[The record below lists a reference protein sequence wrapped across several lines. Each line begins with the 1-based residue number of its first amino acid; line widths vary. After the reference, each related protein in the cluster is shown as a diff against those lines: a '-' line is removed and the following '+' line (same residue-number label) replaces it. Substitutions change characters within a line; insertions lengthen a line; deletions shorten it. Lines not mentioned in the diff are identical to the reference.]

1 MKLIAPVLAALILF
15 IAVSG
20 IASAGPIKTHVA
32 EFTVTDGPNS
42 DNLKRTLQGILSSRL
57 SPELVMLV
65 EKPDQAECLV
75 IGSYALFGKMFSL
88 DVIIKNR
95 GNGSLAKVY
104 EQGEGQENV
113 IPALG
118 RLAQKID
125 AELAKMPAP
134 ALPTT
139 ASPSPSPA
147 ALQMPVKG
155 KYVVRTEPSITD
167 SPGSWSS
174 APLDGVF
181 SSIAMGRTRSSGERE
196 LFIAGE
202 QRIQAYLKGSDL
214 KLVAETS
221 IPVSGKILSIDTADL
236 DRDGSP
242 ELYVSIIDREAP
254 RSRVYQFDGTALVLI
269 AENLP
274 WFFRGIGH
282 DAFSRTIYAQ
292 ELKSGSNYYG
302 DVTELSKSGARF
314 TTKSPLKLPPP
325 GNIFNFTRL
334 SGTAGKDNFVVMDED
349 GHLVV
354 CSLDGTEGWKSSDK
368 YGGSESFI
376 KSESHTSAR
385 STRDLN
391 RRTFLEQRMILLKDG
406 TLIVPRNEGTFNF
419 GNIRAFDKHTLFA
432 FEWTGAVLKEK
443 WHTRPS
449 PGYLADYA
457 FDQTSG
463 EVLRLEVVLKPG
475 MFNKGKSVI
484 SISRVD

>member
-15 IAVSG
+15 IAVAG
-20 IASAGPIKTHVA
+20 IANAGPIKTHVA

-134 ALPTT
+134 AAPPPPT
-139 ASPSPSPA
+139 PA
-147 ALQMPVKG
+147 ASQMAVKE

-202 QRIQAYLKGSDL
+202 QTIRAYLKGSDL
-214 KLVAETS
+214 KLVAETN
-221 IPVSGKILSIDTADL
+221 IPISGKILAIDTADL

-254 RSRVYQFDGTALVLI
+254 RSRVYQFDGTAFVLI

-274 WFFRGIGH
+274 WFFRGIGN
-282 DAFSRTIYAQ
+282 DVNSRTIYAQ
-292 ELKSGSNYYG
+292 ELKSGGTYYG
-302 DVTELSKSGARF
+302 TVTELSKSDFRF
-314 TTKSPLKLPPP
+314 TAGNPLQLPPS
-325 GNIFNFTRL
+325 GNIFNFNRL
-334 SGTAGKDNFVVMDED
+334 SGTAGKDTIVVLDAD
-349 GHLVV
+349 GYLVV
-354 CSLDGTEGWKSSDK
+354 CSPDGTEVWKSSEK
-368 YGGSESFI
+368 YGGSENFF
-376 KSESHTSAR
+376 KNESHTSAR
-385 STRDLN
+385 STRDLD
-391 RRTFLEQRMILLKDG
+391 RWTFLEQRMMILKDG
-406 TLIVPRNEGTFNF
+406 TLVVPRNEATFGF
-419 GNIRAFDKHTLFA
+419 GNLRAFDKHSLFA

-443 WHTRPS
+443 WHTRLT

-457 FDQTSG
+457 FDQSSG
-463 EVLRLEVVLKPG
+463 EVVRLEVTKKPG
-475 MFNKGKSVI
+475 LFTKGKSVI
-484 SISRVD
+484 SINRVD